1 MAYKIGFGTD
11 GWRGVIAEE
20 YTFDNVRRAA
30 QGFASYLVEQGKQG
44 QWVVV
49 GYDKRFASEDFAAA
63 TAEVLA
69 GNGFNVYLT
78 NGATPTPVIAFAVV
92 HKQACGA
99 VNITASHNPP
109 TDNGFKVRNETGGAI
124 DPEGLKR
131 IEALIP
137 DSVENVKHIRLSEGM
152 RDGKILIF
160 DPSESYIENLK
171 KLVDLQK
178 IKAAGLTVVVD
189 AMWGNGAGWF
199 PRLLEGGKTRVIEI
213 HNQRNPSF
221 PEMKRPEPIRPN
233 IDVGLQ
239 ATVENNADVLLITDG
254 DADRCGVGDE
264 KGEFINQLRVY
275 ALLAFYLLEIRG
287 QRGAIVKTLST
298 TTMLNKLGKLYHV
311 PVYETGVG
319 FKYVAPKMTETD
331 AMIGGEE
338 SGGYAFRGNVP
349 ERDGILANLYFLDFM
364 VSTGKKPTELLKMLF
379 DKVGEHFY
387 DRIDTPFAG
396 DRKSREQLI
405 LNAKPAT
412 IGGLK
417 VTELITVDGYQFKL
431 EDGGWLLIRFSGTE
445 PIMRVYCETTHQ
457 DKVQAILKD
466 GLKIAGITAQ

>member
-1 MAYKIGFGTD
+1 MVYKIGFGTD
-11 GWRGVIAEE
+11 GWRGVIAED
-20 YTFDNVRRAA
+20 YTFDNLRRAA
-30 QGFASYLVEQGKQG
+30 QGFARYLLEQGKEG

-49 GYDKRFASEDFAAA
+49 GHDKRFASENFAAT
-63 TAEVLA
+63 TAGVLA
-69 GNGFNVYLT
+69 ANGLNVYLT
-78 NGATPTPVIAFAVV
+78 DGATPTPVISFSVV
-92 HKQACGA
+92 HKKACGA

-109 TDNGFKVRNETGGAI
+109 TDNGFKVRDQNGGAI
-124 DPEGLKR
+124 DPDGLRR

-137 DSVENVKHIRLSEGM
+137 DSVEEVKEISFEDGK
-152 RDGKILIF
+152 RDGKIVIF
-160 DPSESYIENLK
+160 DASEAYIDNLK

-178 IKAAGLTVVVD
+178 IKDAGLTVLVD

-199 PRLLEGGKTRVIEI
+199 PRLLGGGKTRVIEI
-213 HNQRNPSF
+213 HNVRNPAF

-239 ATVENNADVLLITDG
+239 ATVENDADVLLVTDG

-275 ALLAFYLLEIRG
+275 ALLAFYLLEVRG
-287 QRGAIVKTLST
+287 ERGDIVKTIST
-298 TTMLNKLGKLYHV
+298 TTMLNKLGKLYGV
-311 PVYETGVG
+311 PVHETGVG
-319 FKYVAPKMTETD
+319 FKYVAPKMMETN

-379 DKVGEHFY
+379 DQVGEHYY
-387 DRIDTPFAG
+387 DRIDTPFTG
-396 DRKSREQLI
+396 DRKTREQLI
-405 LNAKPAT
+405 LNANPKT
-412 IGGLK
+412 LGGLK
-417 VTELITVDGYQFKL
+417 VTELVTLDGFLFKL

-445 PIMRVYCETTHQ
+445 PIMRVYCETTHK
-457 DKVQAILKD
+457 DKVQAILRD
-466 GLKIAGITAQ
+466 GMKLAGIGAE